1 MSTTITCL
9 EKIDIRRGDKDADD
23 ARLYLVKYLH
33 QFIDMVGILSLE
45 VYDFAIEIEGDL
57 ISWCEGKIGGS
68 KSQPEKS
75 EWEEEIVKH
84 RAVDA
89 IDCILNDVDATVILS
104 YKVTYNSYK
113 VKFGKEYWNYI
124 LQGLFS
130 KEMVFHGLQYDD
142 TANVSMLHLE
152 HGEFADEP
160 APVPKEKVDDIP
172 IWHCCQLE
180 ISWDTEDVFTA
191 GQFTRLE
198 KAIASVRDLF
208 VDKDNGIAVIED
220 DSLFICSQVIIPK
233 ESVPRLCSFLTV
245 LYLFSRLLGNT
256 IYDSMQFVPWY
267 FQEFAVMSIDF
278 DKGIAL
284 PTYYRY

>member
-89 IDCILNDVDATVILS
+89 IDCILNDVDATVLASRKTATTRMSRQRRLS
-104 YKVTYNSYK
+104 RCRMTTLTSRFL
-113 VKFGKEYWNYI
+113 VK
-124 LQGLFS
+124 
-130 KEMVFHGLQYDD
+130 
-142 TANVSMLHLE
+142 T
-152 HGEFADEP
+152 
-160 APVPKEKVDDIP
+160 
-172 IWHCCQLE
+172 
-180 ISWDTEDVFTA
+180 
-191 GQFTRLE
+191 
-198 KAIASVRDLF
+198 
-208 VDKDNGIAVIED
+208 
-220 DSLFICSQVIIPK
+220 
-233 ESVPRLCSFLTV
+233 
-245 LYLFSRLLGNT
+245 
-256 IYDSMQFVPWY
+256 
-267 FQEFAVMSIDF
+267 
-278 DKGIAL
+278 
-284 PTYYRY
+284 

>member
-113 VKFGKEYWNYI
+113 VKFGKEY
-124 LQGLFS
+124 
-130 KEMVFHGLQYDD
+130 
-142 TANVSMLHLE
+142 
-152 HGEFADEP
+152 
-160 APVPKEKVDDIP
+160 
-172 IWHCCQLE
+172 
-180 ISWDTEDVFTA
+180 
-191 GQFTRLE
+191 
-198 KAIASVRDLF
+198 
-208 VDKDNGIAVIED
+208 
-220 DSLFICSQVIIPK
+220 
-233 ESVPRLCSFLTV
+233 
-245 LYLFSRLLGNT
+245 
-256 IYDSMQFVPWY
+256 
-267 FQEFAVMSIDF
+267 
-278 DKGIAL
+278 
-284 PTYYRY
+284 